1 MATGNDVLTQT
12 VIELGTLRVLP
23 AVARKAKSSS
33 IVKECCWLISNV
45 IAGESGE
52 GADALGVS
60 CPGMVREWKLIRP
73 KQAGFFL
80 RSGRKLWVST
90 RCLIIESTI
99 GFKTCNN

>member
-45 IAGESGE
+45 IAGTWRG
-52 GADALGVS
+52 GVGALGVS
-60 CPGMVREWKLIRP
+60 CGKEDE
-73 KQAGFFL
+73 GFFT
-80 RSGRKLWVST
+80 RRRVFGFRRMTGMWFFIKL
-90 RCLIIESTI
+90 ES
-99 GFKTCNN
+99 K